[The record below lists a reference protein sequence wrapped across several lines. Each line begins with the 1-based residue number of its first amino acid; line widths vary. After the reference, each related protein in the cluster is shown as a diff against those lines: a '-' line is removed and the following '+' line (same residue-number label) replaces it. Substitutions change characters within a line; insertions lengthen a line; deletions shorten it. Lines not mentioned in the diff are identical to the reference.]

1 MKFHRSI
8 YSSILLLGLLLGVH
22 NGNVALWKD
31 NDPDPI
37 YVSPYPVSMLPAADQ
52 ALLQKGIRFK
62 NFKEL
67 SVYIEDYFS

>member
-1 MKFHRSI
+1 MKFHCII
-8 YSSILLLGLLLGVH
+8 YSILLLGLLLGVH

-31 NDPDPI
+31 DNPKPI
-37 YVSPYPVSMLPAADQ
+37 YVTPYPASMFPEADQ

-67 SVYIEDYFS
+67 SGYIEDYFS